1 MLSQALLKIMG
12 TIILEADLTASSTLP
27 SWLSLTR
34 LSNGSRFNSSGL
46 LVQSANDVPRFNYVY
61 NNGVW
66 VRDGLLVEKQKTNF
80 IPRQYAFE
88 NMSSA
93 QATTTVLTETL
104 GDLQW
109 RRIVGG
115 RVDNDLD
122 RVLENSGGLVAN
134 TGTDL
139 YISAV
144 LRKGTSGRGSLGFA
158 LADAANNTI
167 YPKLRLGFES
177 ADELAGSGI
186 YAATATAKKF
196 MGANIWRYGIK
207 IDMSTNPSN
216 VSMRPW
222 VGPYMQAANQYID
235 ALVWQSEVGYPSS
248 FIFSSSFGT
257 ITRAQDNLILNGYF
271 NGKCT
276 MTYVRQDTGATETL
290 TINVNGTNTVLSN
303 SIPVGVTMKKVSLS
317 L

>member
-1 MLSQALLKIMG
+1 MLSHRLLKVMG
-12 TIILEADLTASSTLP
+12 TYLEVDFTASSTLP

-34 LSNGSRFNSSGL
+34 LSAGSRFNSSGN
-46 LVQSANDVPRFNYVY
+46 LVQVAADTARFNYVY
-61 NNGVW
+61 NGSQW

-80 IPRQYAFE
+80 IPRQYTFE

-104 GDLQW
+104 GDLSW

-122 RVLENSGGLVAN
+122 RVLENSGGLIAN

-139 YISAV
+139 YITALV
-144 LRKGTSGRGSLGFA
+144 RKGTSGRGSLGFA
-158 LADAANNTI
+158 LADAANNTV

-177 ADELAGSGI
+177 ADVLSGSGI
-186 YAATATAKKF
+186 YAAVATAKKNL
-196 MGANIWRYGIK
+196 GSNIWLYGIK
-207 IDMSTNPSN
+207 IDMSTNTSN

-222 VGPYMQAANQYID
+222 IGPYMVDAGQYID

-248 FIFSSSFGT
+248 FIFSPSFGT
-257 ITRAQDNLILNGYF
+257 VTRAQDNLILNGYF

-276 MTYVRQDTGATETL
+276 MTYVRQDTGATEST
-290 TINVNGTNTVLSN
+290 TINVSGTNVVISN
-303 SIPVGVTMKKVSLS
+303 SLPVGVTMKKVRVTT
-317 L
+317 